1 MHDRPPTGGPPASA
15 PDPAHA
21 RSEVDRRRPRAP
33 ASAVKRVERGVW
45 ACYGI
50 LAVCLL
56 AYVVLVIVRSDGQTW
71 PALDTWGVDAFELI
85 GSALCLVRAAVSPRD
100 RHAVAALGL
109 GLLAWTIGDIALHVE
124 SLGGATPSVPSVA
137 DGFYLFFYPVT
148 YVGLMLMIR
157 RQVRRFDV
165 SMWLDGAIAG
175 LGAAAACAAF
185 AFHGIEV
192 SAGGGAAAVATNL
205 AYPVGDLLLLGL
217 VVAGT
222 AIVPRGQRR
231 GWLMVA
237 AGFAVNVLGDTSN
250 LFQSSFGSSHVGS
263 AVNAVAWPTY
273 ILLVS
278 ASVWLRP
285 AHSAPQAQERSPGFL
300 LPGLAAAS
308 ALVILFT
315 GSLHHVGLPAL
326 LLAVATLVVAGV
338 RSGLSLVNL
347 RALTEQRHRN
357 SITDQL
363 TGLGNR
369 RALSALLDV
378 VLPDDADPDAPPQ
391 SVAFLF
397 IDLNGFKQ
405 VNDSFGHAAGDDL
418 LRQLGARLQ
427 GALRR
432 EDLLVRLGG
441 DEFGVVLVDGTVD
454 DAAMV
459 AQRLV
464 ARLDPP
470 FVLEGIRARVGA
482 SIGIAAAPTDATSA
496 PDLLRCADLAM
507 YRAKLA
513 GNSFAIYQEDLDG
526 SGDRRR
532 LAEELS
538 TAIEERQFE
547 LHYQPQVEL
556 STGQIVAAEAL
567 LRWPHPRLGLVAPL
581 AFLPLAEESGLMGPL
596 TRLVLDDAL
605 EQCAA
610 WRAEGRD
617 LTVAVNTSPTNLL
630 EPGFVDMVEQLLEQ
644 NRLGADALVLE
655 VTETAPIADL
665 EQAKDTIERLRTLGV
680 VVSVD
685 DFGAGFTSLAYLGS
699 LAVGELKL
707 DRSFITELTK
717 AQAGRDVTLVRS
729 TIDLAHS
736 LGLRVVAEGVEDEE
750 ALELLAGLGCD
761 LAQGYLISK
770 PKPAS
775 ELVLPRAAPA
785 RG

>member
-1 MHDRPPTGGPPASA
+1 M
-15 PDPAHA
+15 
-21 RSEVDRRRPRAP
+21 
-33 ASAVKRVERGVW
+33 KRLERQVW
-45 ACYGI
+45 ACYGVMA
-50 LAVCLL
+50 LCLL
-56 AYVVLVIVRSDGQTW
+56 AYVVLQIVRRDGQSW
-71 PALDTWGVDAFELI
+71 PAIDDWGVDAFELI
-85 GSALCLVRAAVSPRD
+85 GSGLCLVRAAVSPRG
-100 RHAVAALGL
+100 RTAVAALGI
-109 GLLAWTIGDIALHVE
+109 GLLTWTIGDIALNIE
-124 SLGGATPSVPSVA
+124 SLGGATPPVPSVA
-137 DGFYLFFYPVT
+137 DWFYLFFYPVT

-157 RQVRRFDV
+157 QQVRRFDV
-165 SMWLDGAIAG
+165 SLWLDGAVAG
-175 LGAAAACAAF
+175 LGAAAVCAAF

-205 AYPVGDLLLLGL
+205 AYPVGDLLLLAL

-222 AIVPRGQRR
+222 AVLPGGGRR
-231 GWLMVA
+231 RWLMVA
-237 AGFAVNVLGDTSN
+237 AGFAINVLGDTSN
-250 LFQSSFGSSHVGS
+250 LFSSSFGGSHVGS
-263 AVNAVAWPTY
+263 TFNAIGWPAY

-285 AHSAPQAQERSPGFL
+285 ARSAPQVHERSPGFL

-308 ALVILFT
+308 ALAILFV
-315 GSLHHVGLPAL
+315 GALHHIGLPAL
-326 LLAVATLVVAGV
+326 LLSVATLLTAGV

-347 RALTEQRHRN
+347 RALTEQRHLA
-357 SITDQL
+357 SVTDQL

-378 VLPDDADPDAPPQ
+378 VLPDGPDPDASSP
-391 SVAFLF
+391 SVAFLY

-418 LRQLGARLQ
+418 LRQLGERLQ

-441 DEFGVVLVDGTVD
+441 DEFGVVLVDGSVD

-464 ARLDPP
+464 ARLDQP
-470 FVLEGIRARVGA
+470 FLLDGIRARVGA
-482 SIGIAAAPTDATSA
+482 SIGIAVAPTDATSS

-513 GNSFAIYQEDLDG
+513 GNAFAIYQEDLDG
-526 SGDRRR
+526 SGDRLR

-556 STGQIVAAEAL
+556 SSGQIVAVEAL
-567 LRWPHPRLGLVAPL
+567 LRWPHPRLGMVPPL
-581 AFLPLAEESGLMGPL
+581 AFLPLAEESQLMGPL
-596 TRLVLDDAL
+596 TRLVLEDAL
-605 EQCAA
+605 GQCAA

-617 LTVAVNTSPTNLL
+617 LTVSVNTSPANLL
-630 EPGFVDMVEQLLEQ
+630 EPEFVHMVEQLLEQ
-644 NRLGADALVLE
+644 NRLGPDALVLE

-665 EQAKDTIERLRTLGV
+665 ERAKQTIERLRTLGV

-707 DRSFITELTK
+707 DRSFITELTT

-729 TIDLAHS
+729 TIELAHS

-750 ALELLAGLGCD
+750 ALELLASLGCD

-775 ELVLPRAAPA
+775 ELNLPAADPTRA
-785 RG
+785 